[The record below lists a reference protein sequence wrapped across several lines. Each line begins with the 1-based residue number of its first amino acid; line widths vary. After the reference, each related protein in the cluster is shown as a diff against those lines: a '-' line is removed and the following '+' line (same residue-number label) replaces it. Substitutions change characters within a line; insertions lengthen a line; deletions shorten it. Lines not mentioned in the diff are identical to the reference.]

1 MRFGTLLK
9 RNTYDGDYM
18 NNEKPM
24 KDYDVIITIGAF
36 GIDESDVENQL
47 DWLLSQ
53 LDYDEL
59 NYKIEFKEQGTFL

>member
-18 NNEKPM
+18 NDEKPM
-24 KDYDVIITIGAF
+24 KDYDVVITIGAI

-59 NYKIEFKEQGTFL
+59 NYKIEFKEQGTLL

>member
-1 MRFGTLLK
+1 
-9 RNTYDGDYM
+9 M
-18 NNEKPM
+18 NDDKTM
-24 KDYDVIITIGAF
+24 KDYDVVITIGAI

-59 NYKIEFKEQGTFL
+59 NYKIEFKEQGILL